1 MAIVGLG
8 GEKLWLCPSLNDN
21 PHDISGNGN
30 NGTYNG
36 GMGTVADVSKG
47 GKRAY
52 SFDGVDDY
60 IDLTTS
66 NVASSQNLNSFSLWI
81 NPDSI
86 NSVAVIINAG
96 NASNGDRFI
105 NLGINSTQNILCGRS
120 NDWLVAG
127 NHSTSNWYHLCV
139 ISNGTTI
146 SLYKDGLLIGS
157 RTDAT
162 VNFTETKC
170 RIGGFILNTSNQ
182 YDGLMDDIRIFDR
195 ALTTAEIK
203 HLAKARGITGTP
215 LKKGLGDEKLW
226 LCPSIDDSAE
236 DLSGNGNNGTYNG
249 GMGTVADTSNGG
261 TRAYSFD
268 GSNDY
273 VDFGDILDTEVW
285 TAGDFAISG
294 WIKTNGLNT
303 VQVFNKYHNISG
315 NRQFHFRVIY
325 SGGNL
330 KLNAYIHTTLNNA
343 EYRFWE
349 GSTSLNANT
358 WYHVALNYDASASS
372 NDRVSCFING
382 SSETMTVTQLS
393 GTLSTIPDGSAS
405 LAIGARVSGA
415 SASDFRTGYSDDIR
429 IFDRALTPTEITH
442 LASARGVA
450 GSPYGFEGLGD
461 EKLWLCPTL
470 DDSAEDI
477 SGNRNHGTYNGGMGT
492 VADTSNGGTRA
503 YSFDGINDYIDC
515 DEVVVNSGISI
526 SLWMKRNEVSNF
538 VSIVTK
544 YDSSVGA
551 GSPFSSYYVMS
562 SVSGNGIRGYLG
574 EASINSFKAEE
585 YGSTVAN
592 NSWSHVAI
600 SCSLGSNK
608 IDIFINGSF
617 VTSSTLASS
626 TFSSISSGSGIK
638 TLIGA
643 RQNGS
648 SVERFLNGYLD
659 DIRVFDRAL
668 TQEEVTHL
676 AKSRGVLGSP
686 YNLNGIVHLLSSFI
700 HPFT

>member
-36 GMGTVADVSKG
+36 GMGTVADVTKG

-105 NLGINSTQNILCGRS
+105 NLGINGTQNILCGRS

-226 LCPSIDDSAE
+226 LCPSVDDSAE

-249 GMGTVADTSNGG
+249 GMGTVADSSNGG
-261 TRAYSFD
+261 SRAYSFD
-268 GSNDY
+268 GVNDRIDCPADTLGGSSTLSVSCWVYQDSYDATKGNAFVAQVDVGSNAEKIFVLYTPASVAGKAVRSIIYTNTSGSFAEAYWGSPPPPLNAWHHWCMTADGSTIRLY
-273 VDFGDILDTEVW
+273 KDGVLVDS
-285 TAGDFAISG
+285 TA
-294 WIKTNGLNT
+294 
-303 VQVFNKYHNISG
+303 
-315 NRQFHFRVIY
+315 Y
-325 SGGNL
+325 SGSPPTSPTTALEIGRYKGGGN
-330 KLNAYIHTTLNNA
+330 
-343 EYRFWE
+343 
-349 GSTSLNANT
+349 
-358 WYHVALNYDASASS
+358 
-372 NDRVSCFING
+372 NDDFC
-382 SSETMTVTQLS
+382 L
-393 GTLSTIPDGSAS
+393 DGKM
-405 LAIGARVSGA
+405 
-415 SASDFRTGYSDDIR
+415 DDIR
-429 IFDRALTPTEITH
+429 VFTRALTPTEITH

-450 GSPYGFEGLGD
+450 GSPYGFKGLGG

-477 SGNRNHGTYNGGMGT
+477 SGNRNHGVYQGNATT
-492 VADTSNGGTRA
+492 VTDTSNGGSKA
-503 YSFDGINDYIDC
+503 YSFATGGDCIVHDQFGGPLSESQTVSWWSKHNGTSRVHQISCTVHEPAGYIGGSNNRWLYEVFNNTTERFWPSSSSNHNVTRSTANTWRHNCWIRDNGSGDSLFYVDGVLDITVTPPSIYDADTNISNLLVGLAGGNPTVDLYID
-515 DEVVVNSGISI
+515 DV
-526 SLWMKRNEVSNF
+526 R
-538 VSIVTK
+538 
-544 YDSSVGA
+544 
-551 GSPFSSYYVMS
+551 
-562 SVSGNGIRGYLG
+562 
-574 EASINSFKAEE
+574 
-585 YGSTVAN
+585 
-592 NSWSHVAI
+592 
-600 SCSLGSNK
+600 
-608 IDIFINGSF
+608 
-617 VTSSTLASS
+617 
-626 TFSSISSGSGIK
+626 TFG
-638 TLIGA
+638 
-643 RQNGS
+643 
-648 SVERFLNGYLD
+648 
-659 DIRVFDRAL
+659 RAL

-686 YNLNGIVHLLSSFI
+686 HNLNGIVHLLSSFI